1 MPDSLIKVLELI
13 QPSHSL
19 MRVANF
25 IIFGRR
31 LVLVVHGMH
40 GKCCYLVVWDGK
52 YRRKAARMMEG
63 DGAALMSCWGDDGGK
78 SEGGRRLVKEA
89 KDGDKELCGHVETGR
104 WERSSGMHG
113 ETDWEVWFLEENVR
127 VQKLFLIL
135 DEHCSGRGDQSIAG
149 GWGRTRD
156 EFLFL
161 DFVLKME
168 G

>member
-63 DGAALMSCWGDDGGK
+63 DGAALMSC
-78 SEGGRRLVKEA
+78 
-89 KDGDKELCGHVETGR
+89 
-104 WERSSGMHG
+104 
-113 ETDWEVWFLEENVR
+113 
-127 VQKLFLIL
+127 
-135 DEHCSGRGDQSIAG
+135 
-149 GWGRTRD
+149 
-156 EFLFL
+156 
-161 DFVLKME
+161 
-168 G
+168 